1 MNDTILNDRQK
12 EILKLLKNKKGLSRS
27 EISSLFPE
35 EDVSRITIIRD
46 LNHLIDL
53 GLVKS
58 EGRARATI
66 YTLGQENPLLRYI
79 AINDYFDFPAYE
91 RTARSTFNEDVF
103 DNLHSLYNE
112 EEKAQWEKSARELQ
126 KRSKEL
132 DKSIYKRELERFVI
146 ELSWKSSQI
155 EGNTYDLLETE
166 TLIKQR
172 IEAKGH
178 PKEEAVMILNHKDAF
193 DTILEKKSSFKK
205 LEFSDVAQL
214 HGVLTKGM
222 EIPTG
227 IREQRVR
234 ITGTLY
240 EPLHGRHQLEE
251 MLRKI
256 VGHINKLTY
265 PPEKA
270 LVAACMVA
278 YLQPFADGNKRTSRM
293 LANAILLAH
302 NYFPLSYRSVDA
314 NEYRRAVILFYEQN
328 NLYHFKR
335 IFLEQLE
342 FVVNNYFLL

>member
-12 EILKLLKNKKGLSRS
+12 EILKLLKDKKGLSRS
-27 EISSLFPE
+27 EISPLSQKG
-35 EDVSRITIIRD
+35 DASRITVIRD

-53 GLVKS
+53 GMVKS
-58 EGRARATI
+58 EGKARATI

-79 AINDYFDFPAYE
+79 AIHDYFDFPAYE
-91 RTARSTFNEDVF
+91 RTTKSTFNESVF
-103 DNLHSLYNE
+103 ENLHSLYNK
-112 EEKAQWEKSARELQ
+112 EEKARWEKSASEIQ

-132 DKSIYKRELERFVI
+132 DKSIYRRELERFVI

-172 IEAKGH
+172 IEAEGH
-178 PKEEAVMILNHKDAF
+178 PKEEAIMILNHKDAF
-193 DTILEKKSSFKK
+193 DTMLEKKSSFKK
-205 LEFSDVAQL
+205 LKFSDVTQL
-214 HGVLTKGM
+214 HGVLTKNM
-222 EIPTG
+222 EILTG

-240 EPLHGRHQLEE
+240 EPLHGRHKLEE
-251 MLRKI
+251 TLRKI
-256 VGHINKLTY
+256 ISHINVLYY

-302 NYFPLSYRSVDA
+302 NYFPLSYRSVDVT
-314 NEYRRAVILFYEQN
+314 EYRRAMILFYEQN

-342 FVVNNYFLL
+342 FAVGNYFLL

>member
-12 EILKLLKNKKGLSRS
+12 EILKLLKDKKGLSRS
-27 EISSLFPE
+27 EISSLFPK
-35 EDVSRITIIRD
+35 EDAARITVIRD
-46 LNHLIDL
+46 LNHLIDS
-53 GLVKS
+53 GFVKS
-58 EGRARATI
+58 KGKARATT
-66 YTLGQENPLLRYI
+66 YTLAQENPSLQYI
-79 AINDYFDFPAYE
+79 AIDDYFASPAYE
-91 RTARSTFNEDVF
+91 RATKSTFNEGVF

-112 EEKAQWEKSARELQ
+112 EEKAEWEKSARELQ
-126 KRSKEL
+126 KRGKEL

-172 IEAKGH
+172 IEAEGH
-178 PKEEAVMILNHKDAF
+178 PKEEAIMILNHKDAF
-193 DTILEKKSSFKK
+193 DTMLEKKSSFKK
-205 LEFSDVAQL
+205 LEFSDVTQL
-214 HGVLTKGM
+214 HGVLTKDMG
-222 EIPTG
+222 IPTG
-227 IREQRVR
+227 TREQRVR

-240 EPLHGRHQLEE
+240 EPLHGRRQLEE

-256 VGHINKLTY
+256 VGHINKLAY

-302 NYFPLSYRSVDA
+302 DYFPLSYRSVDVT
-314 NEYRRAVILFYEQN
+314 EYRRAMILFYEQN

-335 IFLEQLE
+335 MFLEQLE
-342 FVVNNYFLL
+342 FAVGNYFLL

>member
-12 EILKLLKNKKGLSRS
+12 EILKILKNKGGLSRS

-35 EDVSRITIIRD
+35 KDVSRVTIIRD
-46 LNHLIDL
+46 LNHLVDL
-53 GLVKS
+53 GLIKS
-58 EGRARATI
+58 AGKARATV
-66 YTLGQENPLLRYI
+66 YSFDRTNPLLEYI
-79 AINDYFDFPAYE
+79 DITKYFESDPYE
-91 RTARSTFNEDVF
+91 REIKKTFNENVF
-103 DNLHSLYNE
+103 DNLHSLYNQ
-112 EEKAQWEKSARELQ
+112 EEKAKWEKSSSELK
-126 KRSKEL
+126 KRGEQL

-155 EGNTYDLLETE
+155 EGNTYDLFETE

-172 IEAKGH
+172 IRAKGH
-178 PKEEAVMILNHKDAF
+178 PEEEAVMILNHKDAF
-193 DTILEKKSSFKK
+193 DTILKKKTSFKE
-205 LEFSDVAQL
+205 LEFSDVTQL

-222 EIPTG
+222 GVPTG

-234 ITGTLY
+234 IAGTLY
-240 EPLHGRHQLEE
+240 EPLHGRHKLEE
-251 MLRKI
+251 NLRKI
-256 VGHINKLTY
+256 INHINKSTY

-270 LVAACMVA
+270 LVASCMIA

-302 NYFPLSYRSVDA
+302 NYFPLSYRSVDV
-314 NEYRRAVILFYEQN
+314 NEYRRAMVLFYEQN

-342 FVVNNYFLL
+342 FAVNNYFLL